1 MPITRPDPLKG
12 VEYIDT
18 VTIGSLVISK
28 QWIGVANKV
37 SNHGHAITIDL
48 LMTSQSNGFSDAD
61 INGILGYI
69 LHHPTDGIADNLH

>member
-1 MPITRPDPLKG
+1 MSVTRPHLLTG

-37 SNHGHAITIDL
+37 SNHGHAITINL
-48 LMTSQSNGFSDAD
+48 LMTSQSHGFDGVD
-61 INGILGYI
+61 GILGYI
-69 LHHPTDGIADNLH
+69 LRCPTDGIADVLC